1 MLGLFFV
8 VCVAVVVVV
17 FVDVVVA
24 VVAVVAVVV
33 VDVVARAH
41 KVTNHRFLWNRGD
54 GGGGSLAIDAMTN
67 GASPSMSLAQHRAS
81 NSIWDKLLRRHR
93 QQQQ

>member
-8 VCVAVVVVV
+8 VCVAVVV

-24 VVAVVAVVV
+24 

-67 GASPSMSLAQHRAS
+67 GASPSMSLA
-81 NSIWDKLLRRHR
+81 
-93 QQQQ
+93 